1 MGGMALSEF
10 PKPQPARPQ
19 RPLLGRGGFPAC
31 ALPAAQGSLCE
42 PFPRAPT
49 GNSRAQPLN
58 GPIQTPALSGK
69 FLCFLTPS
77 ALAWRAGPNR
87 LPLPR
92 TRRALRAGGSM
103 VRASQLLQFLPG
115 PQLDRALAG

>member
-42 PFPRAPT
+42 PFPRGPT

-77 ALAWRAGPNR
+77 RSGLENRTKQAATPPRQEGAAGRWFN
-87 LPLPR
+87 
-92 TRRALRAGGSM
+92 G
-103 VRASQLLQFLPG
+103 
-115 PQLDRALAG
+115 